1 MTPEPVV
8 KEIDLCGQICPSSLL
23 IALREVNKAK
33 DDLKSNKTLLAIL
46 TDNRSSI
53 THITDAVSAMGY
65 CVETLKEE
73 QHYRILIRR
82 VA

>member
-33 DDLKSNKTLLAIL
+33 DDLKSGMTLLAIL

-65 CVETLKEE
+65 YVETLKEE
-73 QHYRILIRR
+73 QHYRIIIRR
-82 VA
+82 IA